1 MNQPKSHK
9 DIDFGQTLYALEFK
23 KQKTEGPVTHTITIA
38 KVNELTRNG
47 WCYSEG
53 HFISYADT
61 FYTKED
67 LIVCLAAYF
76 GISVKLPK

>member
-23 KQKTEGPVTHTITIA
+23 MAKTEGPVTHKVTKA
-38 KVNELTRNG
+38 KVEQITQTG
-47 WCYSEG
+47 WNDTEG
-53 HFISYADT
+53 NFFSYIDT